1 MIKLLSAASA
11 VIFLAGFASP
21 GLAAPPASTDVPTAT
36 PPATA
41 ASDQPKPTPATKNR
55 FDPNQVICKQEEDI
69 GTRLGG
75 HKTCMTRA
83 QWARQAQNSQDE
95 TNSFQTNH
103 SGH

>member
-1 MIKLLSAASA
+1 MTKLVWAASA
-11 VIFLAGFASP
+11 VIFLVGFASP
-21 GLAAPPASTDVPTAT
+21 GFAAPPASTDVPAAT
-36 PPATA
+36 PPATP
-41 ASDQPKPTPATKNR
+41 ASAQPKPTQTAKNR

-83 QWARQAQNSQDE
+83 EWAHQAQNAHDE
-95 TNSFQTNH
+95 TNSFQSNH